1 MKYCSDCGK
10 PVELIIPSDDDRP
23 RHVCHSCGIVH
34 YQNPKLVV
42 GCIPEWE
49 NKILLCRRDIEPK
62 KGKWTLPAGY
72 LENGETVENGAI
84 RETLEETGATVTAL
98 SPYLLFDIAHINQL
112 YLMFHSRLIKPDFH
126 VTPESSELALFDE
139 KEIPWDEIAFK
150 VIEKTLKQYFKDR
163 RTGSFPFRIQ
173 QIKQH

>member
-1 MKYCSDCGK
+1 MKYCSNCGK
-10 PVELIIPSDDDRP
+10 PVELLIPKDDDRP
-23 RHVCHSCGIVH
+23 RYVCHACKIVH

-42 GCIPEWE
+42 GCIPEWK

-72 LENGETVENGAI
+72 LENGETVEDGAM
-84 RETLEETGATVTAL
+84 RETFEETGAVVENL
-98 SPYLLFDIAHINQL
+98 SPYLLFDITHINQL
-112 YLMFHSRLIKPDFH
+112 YLMFHSRLVKPDFH
-126 VTPESSELALFDE
+126 VTPESSELRLFDE
-139 KEIPWDEIAFK
+139 KEIPWGEIGFK

-163 RTGSFPFRIQ
+163 NTGTFPFRIQ

>member
-1 MKYCSDCGK
+1 MKYCSECGK
-10 PVELIIPSDDDRP
+10 IVDLKIPVDDDRP
-23 RHVCHSCGIVH
+23 RYICISCGIVH

-72 LENGETVENGAI
+72 LENGETVESGAI
-84 RETLEETGATVTAL
+84 RETLEETGAIVNAL

-126 VTPESSELALFDE
+126 VTSESSELRLFDE

-150 VIEKTLKQYFKDR
+150 VIEKTIKQYFKDR

-173 QIKQH
+173 QIEQH